1 VHVEPDR
8 QTIAQGTS
16 GELRCVATGDP
27 APTVTWTKVNDEMG
41 RSVQVTGNILR
52 ILSAMDGDR
61 GVYACTAT
69 SHGGEA
75 VAYATI
81 EVESEF
87 QNGYNVPKTLKMTN
101 IFFEELFTS

>member
-1 VHVEPDR
+1 M

-27 APTVTWTKVNDEMG
+27 APTVAWTKVNDEMG

-52 ILSAMDGDR
+52 IPSAMVGDR

-75 VAYATI
+75 AAYAMI
-81 EVESEF
+81 EVESKLKF
-87 QNGYNVPKTLKMTN
+87 TQALKKTFFLQNFPQVNLKKN
-101 IFFEELFTS
+101 EAID